1 MASSS
6 RSRWLVLCLPT
17 ALLTCGAPPQA
28 SPVVPAVVADVV
40 GIEAG
45 GKAMAYS
52 FAVGIASAD
61 TGCEQYAD
69 WWEVVSLEGDLI
81 YRRVLTHSHVAEQP
95 FVRSGGPVP
104 VGADTVIW
112 VRAHMHPA
120 GYGGR
125 ALKGSVAAGFEVA
138 SPEAGFAAELAEQ
151 EPLPKGCAG

>member
-1 MASSS
+1 LAL
-6 RSRWLVLCLPT
+6 WLPG
-17 ALLTCGAPPQA
+17 ALLACGAPPQA
-28 SPVVPAVVADVV
+28 SPVVPTVAADVV
-40 GIEAG
+40 GVEAG
-45 GKAMAYS
+45 GRPLAYA
-52 FAVGIASAD
+52 FAVGVASAD

-104 VGADTVIW
+104 VSADTVVW
-112 VRAHMHPA
+112 VRAHMHPT

-125 ALKGSVAAGFEVA
+125 ALRGSVAAGFEA
-138 SPEAGFAAELAEQ
+138 AAPLAGFAAELAEL